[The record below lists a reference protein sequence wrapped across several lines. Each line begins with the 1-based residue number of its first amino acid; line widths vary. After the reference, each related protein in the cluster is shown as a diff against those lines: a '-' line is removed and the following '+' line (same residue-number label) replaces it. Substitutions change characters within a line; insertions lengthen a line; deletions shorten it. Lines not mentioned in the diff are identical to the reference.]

1 MSKNLQDQ
9 KSKKNNPNQQ
19 LEIQIL
25 DLEINKLYENYKEE
39 LKKISNNTKIES
51 FKKKFEKIKNK
62 DKIISRI
69 KSINKKSSILS
80 YEELSNEKNTIDYFN
95 DCIEVI

>member
-1 MSKNLQDQ
+1 MSKNLKDQ
-9 KSKKNNPNQQ
+9 NTNIEN
-19 LEIQIL
+19 I
-25 DLEINKLYENYKEE
+25 DLEINKLYETYKQE
-39 LKKISNNTKIES
+39 LIKITNNSKIEI

-69 KSINKKSSILS
+69 KSIIKKSSILS
-80 YEELSNEKNTIDYFN
+80 NEEISNEKNTIDYFN